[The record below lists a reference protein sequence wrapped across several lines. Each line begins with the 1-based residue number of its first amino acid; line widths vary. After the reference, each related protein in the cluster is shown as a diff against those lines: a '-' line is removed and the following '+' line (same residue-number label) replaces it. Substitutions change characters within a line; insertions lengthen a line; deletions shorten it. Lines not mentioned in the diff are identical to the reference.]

1 MALPSVVWMVST
13 VDPKSVAEEVMK
25 LKIETPSWGYG
36 ESGTRFKTFHW
47 PGAARN
53 IWEKV
58 DDAAMVNEL
67 TGAAPRIALHIP
79 WDRVEDF
86 GKLRDYAK
94 EKGLRIGATNPNL
107 FQEEVYRLG
116 SVCNPDPRIRRKAID
131 HILECVE
138 ICTETGA
145 DILSLWF
152 ADGTNYFGQDSIARR
167 KHFMEEALA
176 EVYEALPRGVRML
189 VEYKFYEPAFYHTD
203 IPDWGTSYALA
214 RKLGKQAQV
223 LIDTGHHPLA
233 TNVEQIVANLID
245 ETVLGGFH
253 FNSRNYGDDDLIVG
267 ASDPFQLFKVFHE
280 IVSAEKSSNRAVARC
295 AGNIAYM
302 VDQSHAIE
310 GKIEAMIL
318 SVMNCQDARAKAL
331 LVDRDRLNELQEE
344 GDVLGAHRLAIEAFS
359 ADVSEIL
366 RGIREDLGLNPDPI
380 RAFRESGYAEKIAS
394 ERPAETS
401 GSGFPE

>member
-1 MALPSVVWMVST
+1 
-13 VDPKSVAEEVMK
+13 VDAKSIAEEVLK

-79 WDRVEDF
+79 WDKVDDF
-86 GKLRDYAK
+86 GELRDYAK
-94 EKGLRIGATNPNL
+94 GKGLRIGAINPNL

-116 SVCNPDPRIRRKAID
+116 SVCNPDPGIRRKAID
-131 HILECVE
+131 HILKCVG
-138 ICTETGA
+138 ICRETGA

-152 ADGTNYFGQDSIARR
+152 ADGTNYFGQDSITRR
-167 KHFMEEALA
+167 KHYMEEALS
-176 EVYEALPRGVRML
+176 EVYEALSRGVRML

-203 IPDWGTSYALA
+203 IPDWGTSYALVS
-214 RKLGKQAQV
+214 KLGKQAQV

-245 ETVLGGFH
+245 EAVLGGFH

-280 IVSAEKSSNRAVARC
+280 IVSAEKSSNRTVARC
-295 AGNIAYM
+295 ARDIAYM

-310 GKIEAMIL
+310 GKVEAMIL
-318 SVMNCQDARAKAL
+318 SVMNCQAARAKAL
-331 LVDRDRLNELQEE
+331 LIDRERLEQLQED
-344 GDVLGAHRLAIEAFS
+344 GDVLGAHRVSMEAFS
-359 ADVSEIL
+359 ADVVEIL
-366 RGIREDLGLNPDPI
+366 GGMREDLGLDPDPI
-380 RAFRESGYAEKIAS
+380 KAFRESGYSEKIAS
-394 ERPAETS
+394 ERPAQAS

>member
-1 MALPSVVWMVST
+1 MDA
-13 VDPKSVAEEVMK
+13 KSVAEEVMK

-58 DDAAMVNEL
+58 DDAAVVNDL

-86 GKLRDYAK
+86 GELRDYAE
-94 EKGLRIGATNPNL
+94 EKGLRIGAINPNL

-116 SVCNPDPRIRRKAID
+116 SVCNPDPSIRRKAID
-131 HILECVE
+131 HILECIG
-138 ICTETGA
+138 ICRETGA

-152 ADGTNYFGQDSIARR
+152 ADGTNYFGQDNLTRR
-167 KHFMEEALA
+167 KHYMQEALA
-176 EVYEALPRGVRML
+176 EVYDALPLGVRLL

-203 IPDWGTSYALA
+203 IPDWGTSYALV

-233 TNVEQIVANLID
+233 TNVEQIVAGLID

-267 ASDPFQLFKVFHE
+267 ASDPFQLFKVFLE
-280 IVSAEKSSNRAVARC
+280 IVSAEKSSNPDVSAC
-295 AGNIAYM
+295 AANIAYM

-318 SVMNCQDARAKAL
+318 SVMNCQAARAKAL
-331 LVDRDRLNELQEE
+331 MVDRECLDRLQED
-344 GDVLGAHRLAIEAFS
+344 GDVLGAHRLVMEAFS
-359 ADVSEIL
+359 TDVSAIL
-366 RGIREDLGLNPDPI
+366 EEMREGAGLDPDPVK
-380 RAFRESGYAEKIAS
+380 AYRESGHARRIAS

-401 GSGFPE
+401 GSGFPD